1 MRTTTMSESD
11 GLGAR
16 GSGAADHDGAP
27 APPAAAAAETGRPE
41 QPSHFCD
48 RTAGAEEREEAMS
61 GRRIL
66 VGTDFSPASTEAF
79 REALEMAKG
88 ARGLL
93 LIAHVL
99 EPAVPFAPE
108 GYLLPQTYDEL
119 EAAVRSVAEA
129 KMKTL
134 LARARRED
142 VRARGLLLRG
152 APHEAIARAARTHR
166 VGRVVV
172 GTHGRRGF
180 SRLFLGSVAARL
192 IPVAPCSVTIVPGK
206 RPARRSS

>member
-1 MRTTTMSESD
+1 
-11 GLGAR
+11 
-16 GSGAADHDGAP
+16 
-27 APPAAAAAETGRPE
+27 
-41 QPSHFCD
+41 
-48 RTAGAEEREEAMS
+48 
-61 GRRIL
+61 
-66 VGTDFSPASTEAF
+66 
-79 REALEMAKG
+79 MAKG

-108 GYLLPQTYDEL
+108 GYVLPQTYDEL
-119 EAAVRSVAEA
+119 EAAVRSSAEA

-142 VRARGLLLRG
+142 VRASGLLLRG
-152 APHEAIARAARTHR
+152 APHEAIARAARIHR

-192 IPVAPCSVTIVPGK
+192 IPIVPCSVTIVPGK
-206 RPARRSS
+206 RPGRRSS